1 MDAVMDTVIEELRQA
16 RRSRGLTQRDVAEAI
31 GTTQSAV
38 ARLEAGRASPR
49 LSTLT
54 AYASAVDLTIT
65 AAGRDVLADG
75 ARTIADSLTRADPGE
90 ALRALVQLVDDLAL
104 LPTLDALRT
113 PPPPTGDRRWDAALA
128 ATAAWLV
135 RRRGGAPLVWAAA
148 PSRFLDGPWFPLADV
163 LGRPVGPAMA
173 AHLLVAAPAEFSG
186 RGVLLDP
193 DTLHSV

>member
-1 MDAVMDTVIEELRQA
+1 MDTLIDELRQA
-16 RRSRGLTQRDVAEAI
+16 RRSRGLTQRDVADAL

-38 ARLEAGRASPR
+38 ARLEAGHTSPR

-65 AAGRDVLADG
+65 TVGRDVLGDG
-75 ARTIADSLTRADPGE
+75 ARAIEAALTRADPGE
-90 ALRALVQLVDDLAL
+90 ALRAIVQLVDDAAL

-135 RRRGGAPLVWAAA
+135 RQRGGAPLVWAAA
-148 PSRFLDGPWFPLADV
+148 PSRFLDAPWFPLAEV
-163 LGRPVGPAMA
+163 LGRPLGAAMA

-193 DTLHSV
+193 DTLCSV